1 MYATAYIP
9 LINRPARIT
18 KESCTLIDNI
28 FMNNYDFKDSLYS
41 GTIQTDISDHSIVF
55 HLSENDI
62 INSQKN
68 DDSQPNST
76 QLKMCLLL
84 PSNNIIEPRHITVIT
99 RTKKITPYNTVHQ
112 KCLTEIYYCVQL

>member
-9 LINRPARIT
+9 LINCPTRIT
-18 KESCTLIDNI
+18 KETFTLIDTI

-55 HLSENDI
+55 HLSETDI

-68 DDSQPNST
+68 ENTQLNSS

-84 PSNNIIEPRHITVIT
+84 PSNNIIKSRHITVIT
-99 RTKKITPYNTVHQ
+99 RTKKITPYNTVHH
-112 KCLTEIYYCVQL
+112 KCLTEIYYCVQS